1 MKNIKKI
8 FIESDND
15 KEVREHLERID
26 KNLHSM
32 YEAINVL
39 SRMLVKHK
47 EMIDKLEE
55 QKNGKI

>member
-26 KNLHSM
+26 KNLHTM
-32 YEAINVL
+32 YEAINAL
-39 SRMLVKHK
+39 SQMLGKHK
-47 EMIDKLEE
+47 ETLDKLEE
-55 QKNGKI
+55 QKK

>member
-8 FIESDND
+8 FIESSND

-39 SRMLVKHK
+39 SRMLVEHK
-47 EMIDKLEE
+47 KTLDKLEE
-55 QKNGKI
+55 QKK